1 MGNVLG
7 CQLHVTR
14 QRERIMPAITRT
26 CPLCEKK
33 DIKYLSAHLKNK
45 HKLLDAKKR
54 SPLLK
59 QSLMPETA
67 TSCDER
73 NDVKRK
79 DTVLD
84 ESALDAFHEQE
95 RVLGD
100 SFKYLEDSILN
111 LHLKA
116 MKTEY
121 SAMGEWRYRLEI
133 RAKLLPLYGMLM
145 HSLET
150 LLEPTPQMKQVDE
163 VASKQ
168 ADDAPKQADDAPK
181 QAEDAVPTTP
191 KRKRRSDVRHSG
203 GGMDYLKN
211 GLVRCQLCKLT
222 WDGNAQHDCPYIDE
236 LL

>member
-1 MGNVLG
+1 
-7 CQLHVTR
+7 
-14 QRERIMPAITRT
+14 MPAITRT

-59 QSLMPETA
+59 QSLTTATA
-67 TSCDER
+67 TSCEER

-79 DTVLD
+79 DAVLD
-84 ESALDAFHEQE
+84 ESALDVSAFREQE
-95 RVLGD
+95 RIMGA
-100 SFKYLEDSILN
+100 SFQDLEDHILN
-111 LHLKA
+111 VRLKA
-116 MKTEY
+116 MQTEY
-121 SAMGEWRYRLEI
+121 SAIGEWSYRLEI
-133 RAKLLPLYGMLM
+133 RAKLLPLYGMVM
-145 HSLET
+145 QSLET
-150 LLEPTPQMKQVDE
+150 LLVPTSQMKQVDE
-163 VASKQ
+163 MASKQ
-168 ADDAPKQADDAPK
+168 ADHAPKQVDDAPK
-181 QAEDAVPTTP
+181 QAEVEEPSTP
-191 KRKRRSDVRHSG
+191 KRKRKSDVRHSG